1 MSGRV
6 WVVRVAGL
14 AAVTLRGR
22 LPEPDQVLAALR
34 TVHPAFLLLA
44 VMAQVTSLRHFAL
57 QQRRMLAGY
66 GVGMSLPRALAVT
79 VSRSAITASVPAGSA
94 ISASYAFRQFRTA
107 GASRRAAG
115 SVTVLSG
122 LLSGVALAL
131 LYGVVLLLPSAG
143 TAGNFSTVAFVLAT
157 LALGFIV
164 FAVDW
169 RMSRK
174 VYVPVEVTEAP
185 STVDAGRLARLRTA
199 ALGLAVSLRELP
211 PRTWILSLVHAAVN
225 WATDLACL
233 AAVAAAFDVQVSLT
247 RLATVYLTVQLV
259 RQVPLSPGGIGV
271 IEVALVAGLVSVGAP
286 QAAAAAV
293 VLTYRLLSCWL
304 IIPIGGLAYAILRRD
319 HAAPAKPSPTMPSPA
334 NPGLAEPSL
343 TEPTAARH
351 TTATHTAAR
360 HTAARHTAAIH
371 TTAGPTAGPA
381 GLPVPAIP
389 AVSALARS

>member
-6 WVVRVAGL
+6 RVVRVAGL
-14 AAVTLRGR
+14 LAVIGVAAVTLRGR
-22 LPEPDQVLAALR
+22 LPDPDQVLAALR
-34 TVHPAFLLLA
+34 TVHPGFLLLA

-122 LLSGVALAL
+122 LLSGVALAV
-131 LYGVVLLLPSAG
+131 LYGVVLLLPSAEN
-143 TAGNFSTVAFVLAT
+143 TSTVAFVLAT

-169 RMSRK
+169 RISRK
-174 VYVPVEVTEAP
+174 VYVPVEVAEAP
-185 STVDAGRLARLRTA
+185 STVDAGRLARLRTG
-199 ALGLAVSLRELP
+199 ALGLAASLRDLP

-304 IIPIGGLAYAILRRD
+304 IIPIGGLAYAILRRE
-319 HAAPAKPSPTMPSPA
+319 HAAPAKPTQT
-334 NPGLAEPSL
+334 SL
-343 TEPTAARH
+343 TPTRPTPSEP
-351 TTATHTAAR
+351 
-360 HTAARHTAAIH
+360 
-371 TTAGPTAGPA
+371 AGP
-381 GLPVPAIP
+381 PVPAIP
-389 AVSALARS
+389 AVPALARS

>member
-1 MSGRV
+1 MSGRARAV
-6 WVVRVAGL
+6 RATGLVVVVAV

-22 LPEPDQVLAALR
+22 LPDPDQVLAALR
-34 TVHPAFLLLA
+34 TVHPWFLLLA
-44 VMAQVTSLRHFAL
+44 VMAEVTSLRHFAL

-66 GVGMSLPRALAVT
+66 GVGMSIPRALAVT

-94 ISASYAFRQFRTA
+94 ISASYAFRQFRTV

-122 LLSGVALAL
+122 LLSGVALAV
-131 LYGVVLLLPSAG
+131 LYGVVVLLPNAG
-143 TAGNFSTVAFVLAT
+143 TAGNSSTVVFVLAT

-169 RMSRK
+169 RVSRK
-174 VYVPVEVTEAP
+174 VYVPVEVAELP
-185 STVDAGRLARLRTA
+185 STVESRRLARLRTSAVRLA
-199 ALGLAVSLRELP
+199 ASLRDLP
-211 PRTWILSLVHAAVN
+211 PRTWLLSLLHAAVN

-233 AAVAAAFDVQVSLT
+233 AAVAAAFDVQISLT

-304 IIPIGGLAYAILRRD
+304 IIPIGGLAYAVLRRD
-319 HAAPAKPSPTMPSPA
+319 LPAAAPRPRR
-334 NPGLAEPSL
+334 E
-343 TEPTAARH
+343 TAP
-351 TTATHTAAR
+351 
-360 HTAARHTAAIH
+360 IV
-371 TTAGPTAGPA
+371 G
-381 GLPVPAIP
+381 
-389 AVSALARS
+389 VSA

>member
-1 MSGRV
+1 MAGGVR
-6 WVVRVAGL
+6 VVRVAGL
-14 AAVTLRGR
+14 LAVIGVATVTLRGR
-22 LPEPDQVLAALR
+22 LPDPDQVLAALR
-34 TVHPAFLLLA
+34 TVHPGFLLLA
-44 VMAQVTSLRHFAL
+44 VMAQMTSLRHFAL

-122 LLSGVALAL
+122 LLSGVALAV
-131 LYGVVLLLPSAG
+131 LYGVVLLLPNAG
-143 TAGNFSTVAFVLAT
+143 TAGNTATVVFVLST
-157 LALGFIV
+157 LALGFLV

-174 VYVPVEVTEAP
+174 VYVPVEAADSA
-185 STVDAGRLARLRTA
+185 STVDGSRLARLRTGA
-199 ALGLAVSLRELP
+199 RGLAASLRELP

-304 IIPIGGLAYAILRRD
+304 IIPIGGLAYTILRRD
-319 HAAPAKPSPTMPSPA
+319 HPVPTPLPTPLPAA
-334 NPGLAEPSL
+334 
-343 TEPTAARH
+343 
-351 TTATHTAAR
+351 
-360 HTAARHTAAIH
+360 
-371 TTAGPTAGPA
+371 
-381 GLPVPAIP
+381 PVPALSREP
-389 AVSALARS
+389 APIMGVAA